1 MLELKQFKSP
11 STSAIALII
20 ANFAPLFGVLFL
32 GWDLFLIL
40 FLYWAESAV
49 IGFFNVVKMLT
60 LANTLKLNQENHEG
74 AALQNARKIP
84 FFILKIFL
92 VGFFIF
98 HYGVFMLVHLVF
110 ILVLFSQWSPFSILS
125 GQAGGFE
132 ATLPNLIFQILYPV
146 LFLFVSHGISYYLN
160 FRKRGEYLIANLPA
174 LFGEPYQ
181 RIIVMHLV
189 IILSGFAITF
199 VGGGVIPLVIMVILK
214 TVFDLRAHHKE
225 RLKFTPLEN

>member
-40 FLYWAESAV
+40 FLYWTESAV

-98 HYGVFMLVHLVF
+98 HY
-110 ILVLFSQWSPFSILS
+110 
-125 GQAGGFE
+125 
-132 ATLPNLIFQILYPV
+132 
-146 LFLFVSHGISYYLN
+146 
-160 FRKRGEYLIANLPA
+160 
-174 LFGEPYQ
+174 
-181 RIIVMHLV
+181 
-189 IILSGFAITF
+189 
-199 VGGGVIPLVIMVILK
+199 
-214 TVFDLRAHHKE
+214 
-225 RLKFTPLEN
+225 